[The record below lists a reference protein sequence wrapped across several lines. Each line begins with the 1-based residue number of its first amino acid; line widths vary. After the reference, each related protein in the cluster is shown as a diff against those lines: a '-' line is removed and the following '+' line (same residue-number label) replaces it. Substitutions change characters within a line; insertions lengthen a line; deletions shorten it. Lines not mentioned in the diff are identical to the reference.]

1 MDPSDVSYIIILII
15 LLILSAFF
23 SSSETA
29 LSTITNIRV
38 RTLCDQGNKK
48 AETVRKLKS
57 DPSRMLSAILIG
69 NNVVNLS
76 ASSLTTVLATR
87 IASRFTGG
95 DTGTIIGIATGIL
108 TLLILIFGEITP
120 KSLATQHCE
129 GISLTVAPVIL
140 TLTRILTPVIFV
152 INKVS
157 EGVMHLMG
165 FRGGTSNKVITEK
178 ELLTVVDVSQEQG
191 VIESDEK
198 DLINNVVDFGDATT
212 EDVMIPRIDVD
223 FIEIDAD
230 YDEVMKTF
238 REEKH
243 SRMPVYDSEHEHVL
257 GILNLK
263 DLFCYDGTPENFSIT
278 SLMRKPYFTYE
289 FGSVSDLMK
298 KFQKNSIN
306 MAIVL
311 DEYGTVSGII
321 TMEDMLEEIVG
332 DIRDEY
338 DEEDKDEIRRL
349 SANEYLIDGNIRL
362 DDFNDLTG
370 AHLESE
376 DYDSIA
382 GHMINE
388 FGYIPKVGDH
398 LTVDGIYLSVRQM
411 DRNRI
416 ESIYVRLPDRKTE
429 DDPAAE
435 GSGKNIKERE

>member
-1 MDPSDVSYIIILII
+1 MDPSDVSYIIILVI

-29 LSTITNIRV
+29 LSTLSSIRV
-38 RTLCDQGNKK
+38 RTLCDQGNKRAK
-48 AETVRKLKS
+48 VVQKLKS

-76 ASSLTTVLATR
+76 ASSLTTVLASR
-87 IASRFTGG
+87 IASRFTSG
-95 DTGTIIGIATGIL
+95 DTGTVIGIATGIL

-120 KSLATQHCE
+120 KSLATEYCE
-129 GISLTVAPVIL
+129 RISLAVAPVIL
-140 TLTRILTPVIFV
+140 AMTRILTPVIFIV
-152 INKVS
+152 NKIS
-157 EGVMHLMG
+157 EGIIRLMG
-165 FRGGTSNKVITEK
+165 IRSEGQNKSITEK
-178 ELLTVVDVSQEQG
+178 ELLTVVDVSHEQG
-191 VIESDEK
+191 FIESEEK

-212 EDVMIPRIDVD
+212 GDVMVPRIDVD

-230 YDEVMKTF
+230 YDEVVRTF
-238 REEKH
+238 REQKH
-243 SRMPVYDSEHEHVL
+243 SRMPVYDNEHEHVL

-263 DLFCYDGTPENFSIT
+263 DLFCYSGNPESFSI
-278 SLMRKPYFTYE
+278 SALMRKPFFTYE

-298 KFQKNSIN
+298 KFQKNSVN

-338 DEEDKDEIRRL
+338 DVEETDEIRRL
-349 SANEYLIDGNIRL
+349 SANEYLIDGNTRL
-362 DDFNDLTG
+362 DDFNELTG
-370 AHLESE
+370 THLESE

-398 LTVDGIYLSVRQM
+398 LTVDGIYLSVRKM

-416 ESIYVRLPDRKTE
+416 DSIYVRLPEQKADRSAAP
-429 DDPAAE
+429 DDPE
-435 GSGKNIKERE
+435 